1 MNPPHSHG
9 RSQAEKVIDR
19 TPSGRLRL
27 EGNVVHIDR
36 APDRLTPPPS
46 APRTS
51 RPSWPA
57 LATPLAMPSPFVTQI
72 NAPTHSPPSDQS
84 HSTSAETTADPVKL
98 HIDLPNWLRRI
109 SIDPMKLN
117 KLVVSS
123 YKVVGF
129 AILGTILFGLAS
141 FIFINLFYMCN
152 RSWVTPMIVSSTD
165 PRVMQLNAQY
175 EAERVARDGV
185 AIQRLQLQFQREDA
199 ERVKQGEDEFQAAF
213 RDMMR
218 AEALDRGAQ
227 LAMLHRLIGELR
239 KTRTEMTATSK
250 AFTAIRKEDLKGE
263 YAARL
268 IDKDQATR
276 GGYELSQIASANLA
290 LSERD
295 VEANSRMAG
304 LQRAVDAL
312 KSGKRSTSYEILR
325 MQHEYEQSVLAS
337 KRAEG
342 TAEALAASVALLDK
356 TVERYDAQIA
366 RVEKAPYLQALD
378 KGLPT
383 AFVPYDNV
391 GAVKVGDAVYACA
404 ASVFWCKSIGRVAE
418 LLDGEVVEKHP
429 LHSRELRGVLVKLEL
444 TEPKA
449 MEHAVLY
456 MHRAPMLL

>member
-1 MNPPHSHG
+1 M
-9 RSQAEKVIDR
+9 D
-19 TPSGRLRL
+19 SGPVRVKWMRRLS
-27 EGNVVHIDR
+27 V
-36 APDRLTPPPS
+36 
-46 APRTS
+46 
-51 RPSWPA
+51 
-57 LATPLAMPSPFVTQI
+57 
-72 NAPTHSPPSDQS
+72 
-84 HSTSAETTADPVKL
+84 
-98 HIDLPNWLRRI
+98 
-109 SIDPMKLN
+109 DPMKLN

-129 AILGTILFGLAS
+129 VVLGTILFGLAS
-141 FIFINLFYMCN
+141 FIFINLFYICN

-165 PRVMQLNAQY
+165 SRVMQLNAQY

-185 AIQRLQLQFQREDA
+185 ASQRLQLQFQREDA
-199 ERVKQGEDEFQAAF
+199 HRVKQGEDEFQAAF

-227 LAMLHRLIGELR
+227 LAMLRSLVGEIQ

-250 AFTAIRKEDLKGE
+250 AFTAIRKEDLEGE

-295 VEANSRMAG
+295 FETNSRMAG

-312 KSGKRSTSYEILR
+312 RSGKRSTSYEILR

-342 TAEALAASVALLDK
+342 TAKALAASVALLDK

-366 RVEKAPYLQALD
+366 RMQKAPYLQALD

-391 GAVKVGDAVYACA
+391 GAVNVGDAVYACA